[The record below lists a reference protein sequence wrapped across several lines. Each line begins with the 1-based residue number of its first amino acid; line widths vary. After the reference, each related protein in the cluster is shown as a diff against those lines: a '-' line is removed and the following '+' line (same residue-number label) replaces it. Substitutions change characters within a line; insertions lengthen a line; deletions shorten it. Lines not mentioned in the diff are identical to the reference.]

1 MVPEVAGSN
10 PVDRPIFPLFFQDLI
25 GQRAQLM
32 GRLAMTAFW
41 TEPDFDDHEMVHV
54 VRDRGSGL
62 TAIIAVHSTHLG
74 PGAGGTRFWHYPD
87 PKDGLRDALRL
98 SRGMSYKNAMAGLS
112 MGGGKAV
119 ILADDARTKTPEM
132 LAAFGD
138 AVEGL
143 AGRYVTAE
151 DVGISEADMVAVSQ
165 HTAHV
170 SGLPVSGED
179 SAGGDPGP
187 FTSYGIYLGIKAA
200 VRHKLGTDDMRGVHV
215 AVQGTGSV
223 GGGVAKLLA
232 KDGARLTLADI
243 HADAV
248 TALAQELGADVVGP
262 DAILTTPCDVLSPN
276 ALGAILDERSIDAL
290 QTQIVAGGAN
300 NQLARAH
307 HGKALHERGILYAP
321 DYVINAGG
329 IISVAT
335 EYLARRDGHDASKAD
350 VNARIE
356 QIPARLEQVWQASK
370 TSGTSPDIVAD
381 QMAQELIGRGA

>member
-1 MVPEVAGSN
+1 
-10 PVDRPIFPLFFQDLI
+10 
-25 GQRAQLM
+25 
-32 GRLAMTAFW
+32 MTAFW

-54 VRDRGSGL
+54 VRDRKSGL

-74 PGAGGTRFWHYPD
+74 PGAGGTRFWHYPN

-98 SRGMSYKNAMAGLS
+98 SRGMSYKNAMAGLP

-119 ILADDARTKTPEM
+119 ILADEARTKTPEL

-143 AGRYVTAE
+143 NGRYVTAE

-165 HTAHV
+165 RTAHV
-170 SGLPVSGED
+170 SGLPVAGQG

-200 VRHKLGTDDMRGVHV
+200 VQHRLGADSMAGVRV

-223 GGGVAKLLA
+223 GGGVARLLA
-232 KDGARLTLADI
+232 KDGALLTLADI
-243 HADAV
+243 NKDSV
-248 TALAQELGADVVGP
+248 TALAQELGAEVVVP
-262 DAILTTPCDVLSPN
+262 QAIMKTPCDVFSPN
-276 ALGAILDERSIDAL
+276 ALGAILDEESIAQLDA
-290 QTQIVAGGAN
+290 QIVAGGAN
-300 NQLARAH
+300 NQLARSAH
-307 HGKALHERGILYAP
+307 GQALFERGILYAP

-335 EYLARRDGHDASKAD
+335 EYLARREGRTGSVDD
-350 VNARIE
+350 VNALIE
-356 QIPARLEQVWQASK
+356 QIPDRLVRIWQASEQ
-370 TSGTSPDIVAD
+370 GATSPDVVAD
-381 QMAQELIGRGA
+381 RMAQELIGRG